1 MHSTV
6 KRLAVLGAL
15 GTTLGMVAPV
25 AGASAVGPPVVNGQV
40 IAGPAVTGPVV
51 ITKAPSSYVNVNN
64 QDSVLGNVAGVQV
77 AP

>member
-1 MHSTV
+1 
-6 KRLAVLGAL
+6 
-15 GTTLGMVAPV
+15 
-25 AGASAVGPPVVNGQV
+25 
-40 IAGPAVTGPVV
+40 VV